1 MSHSQQ
7 LDIKMVESILQSSSI
22 ENLDM
27 KEISNLFLAEKSI
40 SNYRPESIFQ
50 IDPRNGELIVYNSS
64 RATRPSSGLEEK
76 LEIQKKQSIAIF
88 APGILQ
94 G

>member
-40 SNYRPESIFQ
+40 SKLIPEME
-50 IDPRNGELIVYNSS
+50 N
-64 RATRPSSGLEEK
+64 
-76 LEIQKKQSIAIF
+76 
-88 APGILQ
+88 
-94 G
+94 

>member
-27 KEISNLFLAEKSI
+27 KEIPCRKIHFQLQTGIHI
-40 SNYRPESIFQ
+40 SN
-50 IDPRNGELIVYNSS
+50 
-64 RATRPSSGLEEK
+64 
-76 LEIQKKQSIAIF
+76 
-88 APGILQ
+88 
-94 G
+94 

>member
-7 LDIKMVESILQSSSI
+7 LDIKMVESILQSRSI

-50 IDPRNGELIVYNSS
+50 I
-64 RATRPSSGLEEK
+64 
-76 LEIQKKQSIAIF
+76 
-88 APGILQ
+88 
-94 G
+94 